1 MSEISWIK
9 LAADV
14 FDNRKIKQ
22 IEVMPDGDALI
33 VIWFKLLTLAGKV
46 NDGGRVY
53 FIEDVPYTDEMLAA
67 AFGRPLNTIR
77 LALNTFQRFRMIEVV
92 DDIIYLP
99 GWEKYQNVD
108 GLARVREQTRNRVAA
123 YRERH
128 KLPKPAEDN
137 GSNATCNVTVTH
149 SNAIEIDIE
158 RDIEIYKEKDIS
170 NDISK
175 KKSRFTPPSADEVRE
190 YIKEKRYVVDAEA
203 FCAFYDS
210 NGWKVGRNP
219 MKDWRRALVTWDK
232 CRRDSA
238 PKTEQTS
245 PPAYRRFTDDSY

>member
-1 MSEISWIK
+1 MSDISWIK

-46 NDGGRVY
+46 NDGGRIY
-53 FIEDVPYTDEMLAA
+53 FVENVPYTDEMLSA

-77 LALNTFQRFRMIEVV
+77 LALTVFQRFKMIEIV
-92 DDIIYLP
+92 DDIILLP

-108 GLARVREQTRNRVAA
+108 GLAKVREQTRHRVAS
-123 YRERH
+123 YRERQ
-128 KLPKPAEDN
+128 KLLQADVGCN
-137 GSNATCNVTVTH
+137 VTGSVTVTH
-149 SNAIEIDIE
+149 GNGTERERE
-158 RDIEIYKEKDIS
+158 RDIDIKETP
-170 NDISK
+170 NGVK
-175 KKSRFTPPSADEVRE
+175 KSASRFTPPSVDEVRE
-190 YIKEKRYVVDAEA
+190 YIREKGYRVDADA

-210 NGWKVGRNP
+210 NGWRVGRNP

-232 CRRDSA
+232 RRQ
-238 PKTEQTS
+238 TEQ
-245 PPAYRRFTDDSY
+245 PKQQQQQQPNQYKRFSDNF